1 MAAKKKTIAV
11 AAAPAAAPA
20 STIESLELPPERK
33 GGRIV
38 GEGAAAVPEL
48 LRLLRQ
54 EANAL

>member
-1 MAAKKKTIAV
+1 V
-11 AAAPAAAPA
+11 AAPATAPA

>member
-1 MAAKKKTIAV
+1 V
-11 AAAPAAAPA
+11 AAADQQV
-20 STIESLELPPERK
+20 ESLELPPERK

-54 EANAL
+54 ESNAL